1 MSIFLSV
8 SLASTRSLA
17 YNIITS
23 SSASK
28 ISVVGFRR
36 FQTVRRNRFITTTTT
51 SINMS
56 SADATVSVVD
66 IARNLEDVRH
76 WIHQA
81 SLNTSSNTSSSSSPP
96 LSQKTVQLVAVSKTK
111 PYELLMAAYD
121 QGQRIFGENYA
132 QELIDKAQR
141 MPSDVHWHYIGTLQS
156 NKVNGLVKAVI
167 PKAASLTVETVS
179 SLKIA
184 KKLNTAMEGLEKN
197 ENVNL
202 HPGKSSSSSSSR
214 LAIFVQVN
222 TSGEDSKS
230 GVDPT
235 DVVSLCKEIKSSCE
249 NLQLKGLMT
258 IGAEGDLSCFDCL
271 VQCRKEVSEALDI
284 PLDEL
289 ELSMGMSGDFK
300 EAIAKGATYVRIGST
315 IFGARDYSQA

>member
-81 SLNTSSNTSSSSSPP
+81 SLNTSSNTSSSSSSSP

-202 HPGKSSSSSSSR
+202 SSSSR